1 MWFEGEPLLGNIVCM
16 GFEAEGWNCV
26 AESVGSAKEEVA
38 GEWEWKVE
46 EGECVGFGW
55 TGPRVLRRALRA
67 GSGLRSESG
76 SMEVEW
82 TENCVISILLVCL
95 TGRLK
100 CM

>member
-1 MWFEGEPLLGNIVCM
+1 M

-76 SMEVEW
+76 SMEVGL
-82 TENCVISILLVCL
+82 TGNFVISIVFVCL
-95 TGRLK
+95 IDRLE